1 MSILGAVTL
10 GDSFRLA
17 VDVNTGETVNDE
29 ILLFETGGAALAG
42 TLAVTVVNFVDPPA
56 QIRVV
61 SMFNGTGQ
69 FDTVTGAQAFDLQQD
84 ASGVLLIRN

>member
-17 VDVNTGETVNDE
+17 VDVNTGQTVNDE
-29 ILLFETGGAALAG
+29 ILLFETGGAA
-42 TLAVTVVNFVDPPA
+42 LAVTVVNFVDPPA

-69 FDTVTGAQAFDLQQD
+69 FDTVTGAQAFDVQQD
-84 ASGVLLIRN
+84 APGVLLIRN